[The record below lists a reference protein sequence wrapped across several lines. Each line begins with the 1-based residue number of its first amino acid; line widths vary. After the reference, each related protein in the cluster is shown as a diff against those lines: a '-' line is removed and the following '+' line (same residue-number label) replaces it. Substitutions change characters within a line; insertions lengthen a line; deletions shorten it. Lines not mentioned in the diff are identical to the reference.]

1 MGTNDDDVTYD
12 ELSSSD
18 NSWMYEAFYYETLDR
33 MADLILS
40 YGRNRV
46 MADCTELVLMKLQEL
61 DRG

>member
-1 MGTNDDDVTYD
+1 MDTDTNEDFYE

-61 DRG
+61 DRA